1 MYDVLIIGS
10 GPAGL
15 TAGIFA
21 VRRNLKTL
29 ILSDPGSVSQTEE
42 AAMVDDWPGIM
53 GIKGTELMERFTG
66 HAKKL
71 GVEIKN
77 EKINSIVK
85 IRGGFRVTN
94 TDYKYETRTI
104 IIATGSRHR
113 KGLVKGEDRFSG
125 KGVSYCATCDG
136 PLFKGKKV
144 LVLGGGDS
152 AVTYAILLDQ
162 IGAETGLVHRR
173 DKLRATE
180 SWQKKLFKTKV
191 KIHWDTVCIE
201 IKGDRFVKS
210 AVLKNKKTGKT
221 TEVPVDGIFVAFGT
235 IPTSELAK
243 DIGLKT
249 DKNGYIMVD
258 KEQKTNVPGVLAAGD
273 CCDNPAKKIVTAA
286 GDGGLA
292 AETAYFYIQELGSKK

>member
-29 ILSDPGSVSQTEE
+29 VLNDPGSVSQTDE
-42 AAMVDDWPGIM
+42 ASIVDDWPGVM
-53 GIKGTELMERFTG
+53 GIKGPELMDKFRE
-66 HAKKL
+66 HAKKIE
-71 GVEIKN
+71 VEIKQ
-77 EKINSIVK
+77 EKINKIVK
-85 IRGGFRVTN
+85 LKDGFEVTN
-94 TDYKYETRTI
+94 TDYKYKTKSL
-104 IIATGSRHR
+104 IIATGSKHR
-113 KGLVKGEDRFSG
+113 KGLVKGEDKFSG

-144 LVLGGGDS
+144 LVLGGGDT

-162 IGAETGLVHRR
+162 IGADTGLVHRR

-180 SWQKKLFKTKV
+180 SWQKKIFKTGV
-191 KIHWDTVCIE
+191 KIYWDTACVE
-201 IKGDRFVKS
+201 IRGDKFVKS
-210 AVLKNKKTGKT
+210 AVMKNKKTGETK
-221 TEVPVDGIFVAFGT
+221 EVPVDGVFVGLGT

-243 DIGLKT
+243 DIGLKI
-249 DKNGYIMVD
+249 DKSGYIIVD
-258 KEQKTNVPGVLAAGD
+258 KEQKTNVPGVFAAGD

-286 GDGGLA
+286 GDGGVA
-292 AETAYFYIQELGSKK
+292 AESAYFYLQEKK

>member
-29 ILSDPGSVSQTEE
+29 VLNDSESLSQTDE
-42 AAMVDDWPGIM
+42 ASIVDDWPGIM
-53 GIKGTELMERFTG
+53 GIKGPELMDKFRE
-66 HAKKL
+66 HAKKI
-71 GVEIKN
+71 GVEIKQ
-77 EKINSIVK
+77 EKVNK
-85 IRGGFRVTN
+85 IAKIKDGFEVTN
-94 TDYKYETRTI
+94 TDYKYKAKSI
-104 IIATGSRHR
+104 IIATGSKHR
-113 KGLVKGEDRFSG
+113 KGLVKGEEKFSG

-144 LVLGGGDS
+144 LVLGGGDT

-162 IGAETGLVHRR
+162 IGAETCLVHRR

-180 SWQKKLFKTKV
+180 SWQKKIFKTGV
-191 KIHWDTVCIE
+191 KIYWDTVCIE
-201 IKGDRFVKS
+201 IKGDEFVKS
-210 AVLKNKKTGKT
+210 AVLKNKKTGETK
-221 TEVPVDGIFVAFGT
+221 EVPVDGVFVALGT

-243 DIGLKT
+243 DIGLKI
-249 DKNGYIMVD
+249 DKSGYIIVD
-258 KEQKTNVPGVLAAGD
+258 REQKTNVPGVFAAGD

-286 GDGGLA
+286 GDGGVA
-292 AETAYFYIQELGSKK
+292 AESAYFYLQEEK